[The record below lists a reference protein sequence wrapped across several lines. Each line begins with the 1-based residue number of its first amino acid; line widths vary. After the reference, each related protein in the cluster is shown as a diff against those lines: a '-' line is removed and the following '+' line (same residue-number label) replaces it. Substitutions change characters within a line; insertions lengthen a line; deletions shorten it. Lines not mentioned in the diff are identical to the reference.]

1 MLSFSLIE
9 SRLCLREQ
17 NKIKL
22 DGSIKLNAI
31 LNESQ
36 RTNSMY
42 VRVFVRY
49 NSVRVQYIVDVL
61 TYKMLQ
67 LWGHLGVIM
76 GSVIPNFLFKD

>member
-1 MLSFSLIE
+1 MLSFTLIE

-22 DGSIKLNAI
+22 DGSIILNAI

-42 VRVFVRY
+42 VRVHLYVEM
-49 NSVRVQYIVDVL
+49 NSVRAQCILDVL
-61 TYKMLQ
+61 TDKLIQ
-67 LWGHLGVIM
+67 FFGHLG
-76 GSVIPNFLFKD
+76 SERPYFL